1 MIWVKQNFKVM
12 VREMVLNVKNKRT
25 HKPEAGKVD
34 VYCGRGSVLGN
45 PFTHK
50 EGTTAKFIVESR
62 DEAVEAYRS
71 YFKEQMQSN
80 PEFLAEMRR
89 IYRIARKSE
98 VNLVCYCAP
107 LNCHC
112 NVIRGFLLSF

>member
-1 MIWVKQNFKVM
+1 M

-25 HKPEAGKVD
+25 HKPEVGKAD

-62 DEAVEAYRS
+62 DEAVEAYRG
-71 YFKEQMQSN
+71 YFKEQMASN
-80 PEFLAEMRR
+80 PEFLTEMRR
-89 IYRIARKSE
+89 IYRLARKQE
-98 VNLVCYCAP
+98 VNLICYCAP
-107 LNCHC
+107 LACHC
-112 NVIRGFLLSF
+112 NVIRGFILSF

>member
-1 MIWVKQNFKVM
+1 MK
-12 VREMVLNVKNKRT
+12 REMILNVKNKRT

-45 PFTHK
+45 PFSHK
-50 EGTTAKFIVESR
+50 EGTKARYVVESR
-62 DEAVEAYRS
+62 DEAVEAYRA
-71 YFKEQMQSN
+71 YFGKQVMNSA
-80 PEFLAEMRR
+80 EFVNELRR

>member
-1 MIWVKQNFKVM
+1 
-12 VREMVLNVKNKRT
+12 MVLNVKNKRT
-25 HKPEAGKVD
+25 HKPELGKVD
-34 VYCGRGSVLGN
+34 IYCGRGSVLGN

-80 PEFLAEMRR
+80 PEFLMEMRR
-89 IYRIARKSE
+89 IYRIARKQE
-98 VNLVCYCAP
+98 VNLICYCAP
-107 LNCHC
+107 QNCHC
-112 NVIRGFLLSF
+112 NVIRAFLLSF

>member
-1 MIWVKQNFKVM
+1 MT
-12 VREMVLNVKNKRT
+12 REMVLNVVNKRT
-25 HKPEAGKVD
+25 HVAQAGTVD

-50 EGTTAKFIVESR
+50 QGTKAQFIMESR

-71 YFKEQMQSN
+71 YFKEQMESN
-80 PEFLAEMRR
+80 AEFLTEMRR
-89 IYRIARKSE
+89 IYRIARKQE

-107 LNCHC
+107 LRCHC
-112 NVIRGFLLSF
+112 NVIRSFLLSF